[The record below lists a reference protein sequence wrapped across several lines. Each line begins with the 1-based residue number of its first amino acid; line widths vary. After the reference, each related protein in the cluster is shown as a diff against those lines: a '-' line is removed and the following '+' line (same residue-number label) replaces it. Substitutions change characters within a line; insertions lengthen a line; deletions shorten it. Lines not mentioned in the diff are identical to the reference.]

1 MIYIKTK
8 KYIYIIPCLWYFNKY
23 EDGLLGSPDYHFK
36 DKGVNFMKSV
46 ITVIGKDKV
55 GIIAK
60 ISTLLADN
68 NVNILDISQTIMQ
81 DMFTMIMMVDIK
93 ESAVDF
99 YKLSESLEK
108 LGEEI
113 GVSIRIQHEDI
124 FKSMHRI

>member
-1 MIYIKTK
+1 
-8 KYIYIIPCLWYFNKY
+8 
-23 EDGLLGSPDYHFK
+23 
-36 DKGVNFMKSV
+36 MKSV